1 MLIKIFPT
9 ADCSMQNRAIVFVIC
24 CNLDGRRL
32 KALLA
37 EVERLNQ
44 CSSVSSIALLDGG
57 RVLFYMEGL
66 PADLGVAFSTAV
78 DVFGQSDVIELARGW
93 IGPRR
98 FPSWSMRCI
107 RVLQGDLLRIVR
119 ANWVGL
125 AQRVGTT
132 IPESGME
139 ILAELVLKSH
149 EH

>member
-1 MLIKIFPT
+1 
-9 ADCSMQNRAIVFVIC
+9 MQNRAIVFVIC

>member
-1 MLIKIFPT
+1 
-9 ADCSMQNRAIVFVIC
+9 MQNRAIVFVIF

-37 EVERLNQ
+37 EVELLNR
-44 CSSVSSIALLDGG
+44 CSSVSSVALVDGG

-66 PADLGVAFSTAV
+66 PADLGVAFSTTV

-107 RVLQGDLLRIVR
+107 CVLQGDLLRIVR

-125 AQRVGTT
+125 TQRVGTT
-132 IPESGME
+132 TPESGME
-139 ILAELVLKSH
+139 ILAELVLRSH